1 MTEHHFETPRPV
13 ELHVEIGRGSVQVDA
28 TDTTES
34 HVEVTGRDADRVLVE
49 QHDDRLSV
57 VGPRARGG
65 FLGGESRLD
74 VRIVVPR
81 DSSLAIR
88 TGSADIDVD
97 GVVATAQLRS
107 GSGGIRLG
115 TLTGPGLVETGSGDV
130 HVERVGAELRVK
142 SGSGDVTVDHTE
154 AALSISTGSGDV
166 AIGTAAG
173 PSVVKTGSGDL
184 SVAESLTDVTLTTG
198 SGDLVVSA
206 ARNGR
211 VSAQGRLRRRPGG
224 RPGRPP
230 GVDRRVHRLGLPALR
245 DRERR
250 RGPGRR
256 GPPRGPRPDRQRGR
270 PAHPRLTRP
279 HPTSPP
285 AHQHRRFQHW
295 RPS

>member
-34 HVEVTGRDADRVLVE
+34 HVEVTGRDAERVLVE

-57 VGPRARGG
+57 VGPQARGG

-88 TGSADIDVD
+88 TGSADIHVD

-198 SGDLVVSA
+198 SGDLVMSA

-211 VSAQGRLRRRPGG
+211 VSARGASGDVRV
-224 RPGRPP
+224 
-230 GVDRRVHRLGLPALR
+230 GVPAGLPVWTDVSTVSGSLR
-245 DRERR
+245 SEIESAGEARAGEDHLEVRARTVS
-250 RGPGRR
+250 G
-256 GPPRGPRPDRQRGR
+256 DVL
-270 PAHPRLTRP
+270 LTR
-279 HPTSPP
+279 
-285 AHQHRRFQHW
+285 A
-295 RPS
+295 

>member
-88 TGSADIDVD
+88 TGSADIHVD

-211 VSAQGRLRRRPGG
+211 VSARGASGDVRV
-224 RPGRPP
+224 
-230 GVDRRVHRLGLPALR
+230 GVPAGLPVWTDVSTVSGSLR
-245 DRERR
+245 SEIESAGEARAGEDHLEVRARTVS
-250 RGPGRR
+250 G
-256 GPPRGPRPDRQRGR
+256 DVL
-270 PAHPRLTRP
+270 LTR
-279 HPTSPP
+279 
-285 AHQHRRFQHW
+285 A
-295 RPS
+295 

>member
-211 VSAQGRLRRRPGG
+211 VSARGASGDVRV
-224 RPGRPP
+224 
-230 GVDRRVHRLGLPALR
+230 GVPAGLPVWTDVSTVSGSLR
-245 DRERR
+245 SEIESAGEARAGEDHLEVRARTVS
-250 RGPGRR
+250 G
-256 GPPRGPRPDRQRGR
+256 DVL
-270 PAHPRLTRP
+270 LTR
-279 HPTSPP
+279 
-285 AHQHRRFQHW
+285 A
-295 RPS
+295 

>member
-88 TGSADIDVD
+88 TGSADIHVD

-154 AALSISTGSGDV
+154 AALSVSTGSGDV

-206 ARNGR
+206 ATE
-211 VSAQGRLRRRPGG
+211 RPGERSG
-224 RPGRPP
+224 APP
-230 GVDRRVHRLGLPALR
+230 GDVRVGVPAGLPVWTDVSTVSGSLR
-245 DRERR
+245 SDIESAGEARAGEDHLEVRAR
-250 RGPGRR
+250 TVSG
-256 GPPRGPRPDRQRGR
+256 DVL
-270 PAHPRLTRP
+270 LTR
-279 HPTSPP
+279 
-285 AHQHRRFQHW
+285 A
-295 RPS
+295 

>member
-13 ELHVEIGRGSVQVDA
+13 ELRVEIGRGSVQVSA

-49 QHDDRLSV
+49 QDDDRLSV
-57 VGPRARGG
+57 VGPQVRGG
-65 FLGGESRLD
+65 LLGGESRLD
-74 VRIVVPR
+74 VRVVVPR

-107 GSGGIRLG
+107 GSG
-115 TLTGPGLVETGSGDV
+115 
-130 HVERVGAELRVK
+130 
-142 SGSGDVTVDHTE
+142 DVTVDHTE
-154 AALSISTGSGDV
+154 AALSVSTGSGDV

-211 VSAQGRLRRRPGG
+211 VSARGASGDVRV
-224 RPGRPP
+224 
-230 GVDRRVHRLGLPALR
+230 GVPAGLPVWTDVSTVSGSLR
-245 DRERR
+245 SEIESAGEARAGEDHLEVRARTVS
-250 RGPGRR
+250 G
-256 GPPRGPRPDRQRGR
+256 DVL
-270 PAHPRLTRP
+270 LTR
-279 HPTSPP
+279 
-285 AHQHRRFQHW
+285 A
-295 RPS
+295 